1 MPLNSR
7 RWIHWLVALP
17 LLALAGTG
25 SAADHNPGYA
35 GIKAFFEAA
44 GRGDLAQVKQML
56 EAGIHPDAQNSQAKE
71 TALMRAAGA
80 GQLAVVE
87 ALLAAGARPDKRDSV
102 GSTALLSATAS
113 GRIEV
118 VRVLLAAGADPEVTN
133 TALAGRT
140 PLMWSLGNG
149 NTAMAQVLLDGG
161 ADVDARTSYGA
172 TPLHFAVWHDRPEQ
186 RVLVQRLLQAGA
198 DPDAGQI
205 PSYRLPANP
214 SLRSAEGT
222 VLGNVAGGGSV
233 EMVRILLEGGATV
246 DARQPGWRTPLM
258 MAAAG
263 GHVEVVRMLLA
274 AGADVAAKD
283 SDGRTAL
290 DLALAGSRAGA
301 VALLQDAGKSRPAQT
316 LKN

>member
-25 SAADHNPGYA
+25 SAAEYSPGYA

-87 ALLAAGARPDKRDSV
+87 ALLAAGARPDKRDAA

-118 VRVLLAAGADPEVTN
+118 VRVLLAAGADPEVTSP
-133 TALAGRT
+133 ALAGRT

-161 ADVDARTSYGA
+161 ANVNARTSYGA
-172 TPLHFAVWHDRPEQ
+172 TPLRFAVWHDGPEQ
-186 RVLVQRLLQAGA
+186 RVLVRRLLEAGA
-198 DPDAGQI
+198 DPDTGQI
-205 PSYRLPANP
+205 PSYKLPANP
-214 SLRSAEGT
+214 PLRSAEGT

-290 DLALAGSRAGA
+290 DLALAASRAGA
-301 VALLQDAGKSRPAQT
+301 VALLQDAGKSRPAR
-316 LKN
+316 